1 MAKLKDQSDAIKRA
15 ITMMQQDMSKCI
27 LLGKSKKDLAYI
39 KMSNALK
46 RKCDESKKI
55 LNFWKNSIQ
64 FQPRKKKKKLQS
76 SLNLLDKIQD
86 FLHTF
91 VFKIQFSVSVVYD
104 GYGGMFVNIRYSTEI
119 MTTVIVI
126 MMSMEHLII
135 EKHSSAYHTI

>member
-1 MAKLKDQSDAIKRA
+1 MAKLKDQCDAIKRA

-64 FQPRKKKKKLQS
+64 FQLRKKK
-76 SLNLLDKIQD
+76 
-86 FLHTF
+86 
-91 VFKIQFSVSVVYD
+91 
-104 GYGGMFVNIRYSTEI
+104 EI
-119 MTTVIVI
+119 IVI
-126 MMSMEHLII
+126 SQ
-135 EKHSSAYHTI
+135 ST